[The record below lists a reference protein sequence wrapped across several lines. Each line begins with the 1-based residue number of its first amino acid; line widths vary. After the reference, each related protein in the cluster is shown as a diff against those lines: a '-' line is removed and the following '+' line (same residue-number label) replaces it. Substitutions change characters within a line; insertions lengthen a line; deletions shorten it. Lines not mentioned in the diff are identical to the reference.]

1 MRASGGRVFQAVPTA
16 CAKALGQEY
25 TNSLCKGPESGMCLI
40 FLSKKE
46 AKCLN
51 QGGGCRSEVMEV
63 RGTAGGTALE
73 NWGENIGFSLE

>member
-1 MRASGGRVFQAVPTA
+1 
-16 CAKALGQEY
+16 
-25 TNSLCKGPESGMCLI
+25 MCLI

-73 NWGENIGFSLE
+73 NCGENIGFSLE